1 MSAVASNSRAAFVL
15 HPGLA
20 RQLRS
25 SSPNQFSESEQPA
38 FDGSRVL
45 AAILLEQT
53 MERDVYG
60 DPTARYLWDEK
71 NVVPFL
77 KFDNGLAPGRTACSS

>member
-1 MSAVASNSRAAFVL
+1 
-15 HPGLA
+15 
-20 RQLRS
+20 
-25 SSPNQFSESEQPA
+25 
-38 FDGSRVL
+38 
-45 AAILLEQT
+45 